1 MCANLGS
8 GPSPCGL
15 IGFESRCPYPPLRC
29 DASKTV
35 TRRVATLGDCNNTG
49 SRKCEPDFTW
59 SFPWRLAL
67 VWIATS
73 GIRLCPRRRKCKSF
87 VPTPSVGTQDD
98 GNGTATGGNRSL
110 HPDRPSSC
118 HPEPGF
124 SGRRTLFI
132 VRRNAGA
139 QRLETAA
146 ASRAAWVRR
155 NTGVLRPELRR
166 SG

>member
-1 MCANLGS
+1 MLDYHTRDRLSSEMCANLGS

-35 TRRVATLGDCNNTG
+35 TRRVATLEDCNNTG
-49 SRKCEPDFTW
+49 ARKREPDFTW

-67 VWIATS
+67 VWIATT

-98 GNGTATGGNRSL
+98 GNGTATDENR
-110 HPDRPSSC
+110 P
-118 HPEPGF
+118 
-124 SGRRTLFI
+124 FI
-132 VRRNAGA
+132 PTVRRAVILSPVFQGEGPFSLFVGMQA
-139 QRLETAA
+139 RSAWKLPR
-146 ASRAAWVRR
+146 RAAPL
-155 NTGVLRPELRR
+155 G
-166 SG
+166 